1 MGWDY
6 LSASLPDR
14 WVTRI
19 AADPVAENTAY
30 VTFSGYRW
38 DEYLPHIF
46 RTTDKGQ
53 TWEDISGN
61 LPEAPIND
69 VIIDPLDNNQLYIA
83 TDVGVFI
90 TYNLGQTW
98 EMEGSNLPN
107 VPINDLTLHNDS
119 RTLVAATFGR
129 SMYKYDLNQDTVS
142 TSVFKQPC
150 SAGSF
155 KS

>member
-1 MGWDY
+1 M
-6 LSASLPDR
+6 PDR

-129 SMYKYDLNQDTVS
+129 SMYKYDSIGDDLIL
-142 TSVFKQPC
+142 
-150 SAGSF
+150 
-155 KS
+155 